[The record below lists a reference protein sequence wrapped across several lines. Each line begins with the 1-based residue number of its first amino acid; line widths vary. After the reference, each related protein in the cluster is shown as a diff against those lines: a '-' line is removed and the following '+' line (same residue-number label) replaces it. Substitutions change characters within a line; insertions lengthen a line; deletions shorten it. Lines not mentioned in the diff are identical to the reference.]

1 MDRIE
6 NKKLLIWDKET
17 MLERF
22 LGDEHLAKEILTC
35 FLQDLPVRIEG
46 LKRGLNAKDMASA
59 ALHAHSVR
67 GAAANM
73 GADIL
78 QHLAKEME
86 LACNSNNMENLNKKI
101 KFLEEAVDDFIKE
114 ISMHENLITFD
125 EQC

>member
-6 NKKLLIWDKET
+6 NKKLLIWDKEA
-17 MLERF
+17 MFERF
-22 LGDEHLAKEILTC
+22 LGDEHLVKEILTC

-46 LKRGLNAKDMASA
+46 LKRGLSAKDMASA

-78 QHLAKEME
+78 QNLAKEME
-86 LACNSNNMENLNKKI
+86 LACNKNDI
-101 KFLEEAVDDFIKE
+101 KDINRNIKLLEEAVSDFINELSKHGKS
-114 ISMHENLITFD
+114 IAID
-125 EQC
+125 GQC

>member
-1 MDRIE
+1 MNKIE
-6 NKKLLIWDKET
+6 SDNFLIWDKET

-22 LGDEHLAKEILTC
+22 LGDEHLAKEILTY
-35 FLQDLPVRIEG
+35 FLEDLPLRIEG
-46 LKRGLNAKDMASA
+46 LKKSLNANDMASA

-86 LACNSNNMENLNKKI
+86 VACNNNDVDNLNRNI
-101 KFLEEAVDDFIKE
+101 KSLEEAAQDFLNE
-114 ISMHENLITFD
+114 ISMHEN
-125 EQC
+125 